1 MRIIVICTYSVT
13 GDIIIIYE
21 SFGDSPIKDKKVFL
35 LRMDMPGTIVRKKNH
50 RSDFLYQLQ

>member
-35 LRMDMPGTIVRKKNH
+35 LRMDMPGTIVRKKK
-50 RSDFLYQLQ
+50 S